1 MSDRYNMVI
10 CFDGRSVDTIFCMN
24 SGFAHW
30 LIDAFKT
37 YKKYCDCKSAEEY
50 MERMIQESKM
60 KDPEF
65 VFNKEEHDEF
75 VEMDIQFAEYQL
87 ILDFT
92 NHCIYGARRPGSM
105 EWVCEVKRDSLE
117 MMNTIPRKK
126 YDFDVDY
133 FADFLFDSVFWM
145 DDLDVDEILYL
156 ADMVGKD
163 FYRKY
168 Y

>member
-24 SGFAHW
+24 SGFANW

-37 YKKYCDCKSAEEY
+37 YKKYCDCKSAKEY

-133 FADFLFDSVFWM
+133 FSRFLFRSVFWM
-145 DDLDVDEILYL
+145 DELDVDEILYL